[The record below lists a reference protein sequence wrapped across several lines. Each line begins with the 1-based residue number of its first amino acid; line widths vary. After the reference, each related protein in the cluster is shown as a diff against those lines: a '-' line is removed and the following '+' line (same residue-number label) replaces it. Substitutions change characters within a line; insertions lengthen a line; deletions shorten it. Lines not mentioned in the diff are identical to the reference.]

1 MNTPRDSRLSPLSPV
16 FLLLIFLSSSCAT
29 ERGALTALQEAAFA
43 QWPEFGMCHA
53 LASASSSPELLQSLG
68 IQWARE
74 DFPWARIEAKQG
86 EWNFAYTDEL
96 CDKADEAGVQIL
108 AILCYDTPWI
118 HDAPNPP
125 RFVPQEKLHHWLEYV
140 EQTVRRYKNR
150 VGAFEIWNE
159 PNFPRFWQ
167 GKNQDFFALTKATVE
182 RIHSIDPTVKVV
194 VGGLMFHPI
203 LGAYGYLEN
212 LFKSGALAQADA
224 LSIHPYGLTPES
236 TSRRLR
242 AAKRI
247 MKKYQFQG
255 ELWVTEIGF
264 PTGGAYPHAI
274 SPEKGGDYALKTMA
288 LYGEK
293 GADAVFWYALS
304 DSFAQGQAP
313 KGSSSEAFFGA
324 VYSGGKPKQSGRT
337 MAALFPLLQGAQ
349 FNSMALIN
357 QSRLPLDARVYA
369 TKNGLQVLMIWSKWG
384 RHQVQIEGWDFPLKH
399 FSPSTGEWKNFNHSP
414 IITLDSSPQ
423 IFIGPP
429 PHGGTL
435 TIHHAS
441 SSLRE

>member
-1 MNTPRDSRLSPLSPV
+1 MNKTQYSSFFLQSPML
-16 FLLLIFLSSSCAT
+16 LLLILLLSSCAT
-29 ERGALTALQEAAFA
+29 EKNALSVLQQQEFS

-53 LASASSSPELLQSLG
+53 LASSTSSPELLQSLG

-86 EWNFAYTDEL
+86 EWDFTYTDEL

-125 RFVPQEKLHHWLEYV
+125 RYVPPEKLDEWLHYV

-182 RIHSIDPTVKVV
+182 RIHSIDSSVKVV

-212 LFKSGALAQADA
+212 LFKSGALNQADA

-236 TSRRLR
+236 TARRLT

-274 SPEKGGDYALKTMA
+274 APALAGNYALKTMTF
-288 LYGEK
+288 YGEQ

-304 DSFAQGQAP
+304 DSFAQGEAP
-313 KGSSSEAFFGA
+313 KGSSSEAFFGS
-324 VYSGGKPKQSGRT
+324 VYAGGKPKLSGIT
-337 MAALFPLLQGAQ
+337 MAALFPLLQDAALE
-349 FNSMALIN
+349 SAALIN
-357 QSRLPLDARVYA
+357 QSRLPLDARVYK
-369 TKNGLQVLMIWSKWG
+369 TKNGLQVLMIWSEWG
-384 RHQVQIEGWDFPLKH
+384 RHRVLVEGWDSPPQH
-399 FSPSTGEWKNFNHSP
+399 FSPSTGKWRDWNPSQVIH
-414 IITLDSSPQ
+414 LDSAPQ
-423 IFIGPP
+423 VLIGKTTTE
-429 PHGGTL
+429 GKL
-435 TIHHAS
+435 NIVHAPQS
-441 SSLRE
+441 